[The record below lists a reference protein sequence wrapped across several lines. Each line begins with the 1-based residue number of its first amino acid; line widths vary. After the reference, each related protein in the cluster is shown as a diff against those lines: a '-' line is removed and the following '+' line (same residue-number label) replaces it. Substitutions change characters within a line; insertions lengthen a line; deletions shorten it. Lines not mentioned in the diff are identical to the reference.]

1 MRKFITICLLIMPF
15 MGFSQSYRMLPDFY
29 QPIDSATIAQNK
41 KVQDKT
47 DFGVTLGTGFSS
59 FSGNAMMQSYIAPHF
74 NYQVNENIQF
84 QFTGVIA
91 RSNSSLFSGGS
102 QGLVPYNSQPNSY
115 AISGS
120 SIYQP
125 NDKMQFH
132 ARGTYVEN
140 SMQPF
145 SRFPQQQQTEY
156 KSISFGM
163 NYKLGEN
170 ASFGVEFQFSD
181 GLNPYYSPYRNMYN
195 SRSSFFNDP
204 FFW

>member
-1 MRKFITICLLIMPF
+1 
-15 MGFSQSYRMLPDFY
+15 MLPDFY
-29 QPIDSATIAQNK
+29 QPIDSATISQNQTT
-41 KVQDKT
+41 QDQA

-59 FSGNAMMQSYIAPHF
+59 FSGNSMMQSFVAPHF
-74 NYQVNENIQF
+74 RYRVNENLQV

-91 RSNSSLFSGGS
+91 RSNSSLFSGSS
-102 QGLVPYNSQPNSY
+102 QGFVPYSSQPNSY

-120 SIYQP
+120 SVYQP
-125 NDKMQFH
+125 NENMQFH
-132 ARGTYVEN
+132 ARGTYMEN

-145 SRFPQQQQTEY
+145 NRFPQQQQTDY

-181 GLNPYYSPYRNMYN
+181 GLNPYYSPYNRMFHSGPTY
-195 SRSSFFNDP
+195 FNDP
-204 FFW
+204 FHW